1 MKIERCLFYACQFYR
16 PAVIVSN
23 GKFILQMLG
32 SPLFHSLHHTCCR
45 LGLDHFS
52 LRYFSFLRSKLGSTQ
67 LPLLYSIYLLIRFLS
82 FFISSYSSLFVL
94 LLLALSQLVSSNIY
108 INKYIYIYIYRD
120 SFGLLLIVDTAHLFS
135 DSLLEVKP
143 YWGHLPILSCS
154 RWILHSMV
162 DIKCHSIV
170 TELHLQLQLC
180 FLSLKEWVWIALIST
195 RPDCIESIMGDSKI
209 KD

>member
-108 INKYIYIYIYRD
+108 INKYIYIYIYI
-120 SFGLLLIVDTAHLFS
+120 GTAS
-135 DSLLEVKP
+135 D
-143 YWGHLPILSCS
+143 C
-154 RWILHSMV
+154 
-162 DIKCHSIV
+162 C
-170 TELHLQLQLC
+170 
-180 FLSLKEWVWIALIST
+180 
-195 RPDCIESIMGDSKI
+195 
-209 KD
+209 